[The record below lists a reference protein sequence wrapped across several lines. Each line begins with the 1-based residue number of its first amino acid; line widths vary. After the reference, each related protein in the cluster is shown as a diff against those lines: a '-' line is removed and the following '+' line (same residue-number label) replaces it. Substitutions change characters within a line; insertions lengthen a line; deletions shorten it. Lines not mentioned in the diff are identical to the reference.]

1 MKTLVGF
8 VFAGGVATAF
18 NYSIFLIL
26 LSLGWNPS
34 LSSAIGYVSGIGVS
48 YFINKRFVFAAS
60 KKASFWKYSIAYLF
74 ALGSQLVLLNIF
86 IWVSVEVRLA
96 NAIAIIIV
104 VFLNFLVMRKFVF

>member
-1 MKTLVGF
+1 MKKLAGF

-34 LSSAIGYVSGIGVS
+34 LSSAVGYVSGIGVS
-48 YFINKRFVFAAS
+48 YSINKKFVFAAS
-60 KKASFWKYSIAYLF
+60 KKSSFWKYSIAYLF
-74 ALGSQLVLLNIF
+74 ALASQLILLNILV
-86 IWVSVEVRLA
+86 WSSVEVRLA

-104 VFLNFLVMRKFVF
+104 VFLNFLVMKKFVF

>member
-1 MKTLVGF
+1 
-8 VFAGGVATAF
+8 
-18 NYSIFLIL
+18 

>member
-1 MKTLVGF
+1 M
-8 VFAGGVATAF
+8 ATAF